1 VAVAWEGAAGGSV
14 TRDQQAA
21 KQDVVLRRGF
31 LFVQAAMKST
41 AGHTVEEDNGR
52 EQASRVDVAT
62 FFEHGGLSLGVRTR
76 TSSWTFLLQDK
87 QEAMIEFLHHVR
99 PTF

>member
-1 VAVAWEGAAGGSV
+1 MDFFLSVAVASEGAAGGSV

-31 LFVQAAMKST
+31 LFVQAAMKNT
-41 AGHTVEEDNGR
+41 AGHTMEEDNGR
-52 EQASRVDVAT
+52 EQASRVDVAM

-76 TSSWTFLLQDK
+76 TSS
-87 QEAMIEFLHHVR
+87 
-99 PTF
+99 